1 MVQVETWFYAK
12 IILFLVM
19 LSSLIKAYKKDDR
32 ILLIQ
37 RRVGWGLALVAFF
50 AILGLVMLKPSFG

>member
-1 MVQVETWFYAK
+1 
-12 IILFLVM
+12 
-19 LSSLIKAYKKDDR
+19 
-32 ILLIQ
+32 LLIQ